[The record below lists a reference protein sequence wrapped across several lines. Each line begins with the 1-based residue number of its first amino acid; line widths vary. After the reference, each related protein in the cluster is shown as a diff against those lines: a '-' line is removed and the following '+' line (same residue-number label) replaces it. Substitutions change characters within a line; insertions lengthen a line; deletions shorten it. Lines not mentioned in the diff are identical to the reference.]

1 MEPFSAGAIRISGYI
16 VTHFFI
22 ERTEG
27 IKYIDRDKVT
37 YVIVKSEI
45 AVMRGVRTP
54 QRNGFSE

>member
-1 MEPFSAGAIRISGYI
+1 MEPFSARAIRISGYI

-45 AVMRGVRTP
+45 AVMRGIIP
-54 QRNGFSE
+54 SGC